1 MSIAEKLTT
10 IAENVQKVFDA
21 GKEAER
27 DKFWDEF
34 QQNGNRMNYRYAFYD
49 NYTDEMFHP
58 KYPFKCVNNCS
69 NMFQYC
75 KLTKIEQTVDFSVS
89 TQTAISSVFANT
101 VYLETISDL
110 RVKSGLSIANW
121 FTSAKAL
128 KNITI
133 TGEIDLDASFVDC
146 PLSDESIDNIISCLK
161 ELPDG
166 TTKTLTVSDAVYN
179 RMVERNKVAE
189 VIAKNWS
196 LVSPSNPKGV

>member
-1 MSIAEKLTT
+1 MSIADKLTI
-10 IAENVQKVFDA
+10 IAENEQKVFDA
-21 GKEAER
+21 GKDAER

-34 QQNGNRMNYRYAFYD
+34 QQYGNRRNYRYAFYD
-49 NYTDEMFHP
+49 NYTDVMFNP
-58 KYPFKCVNNCS
+58 KYPFICTNNCS

-75 KLTKIEQTVDFSVS
+75 KLTKIEQTVDFSSS

-110 RVKSGLSIANW
+110 RIKSGVSIANW

-133 TGEIDLDASFVDC
+133 TGVIDLDASFVDC

-161 ELPDG
+161 QLPSG
-166 TTKTLTVSDAVYN
+166 TSKTLTVSDAVYN
-179 RMVERNKVAE
+179 RMVERGADAFVT
-189 VIAKNWS
+189 AKNWT
-196 LVSPSNPKGV
+196 LVSPANPKG